1 MAMPEG
7 NRNSGLQNFQNDQR
21 AAHLEMFVAS
31 VMGLLCWLLAAAAL
45 RTCQFLTFF
54 VSVRSG
60 FTKMGDF
67 DAECHFKP
75 KERQRLKGEKSFS
88 VSHVDH
94 EQQAM
99 IEKAGVCS
107 EQGLG
112 FFLER
117 RVGRKGREK
126 H

>member
-1 MAMPEG
+1 
-7 NRNSGLQNFQNDQR
+7 
-21 AAHLEMFVAS
+21 
-31 VMGLLCWLLAAAAL
+31 
-45 RTCQFLTFF
+45 
-54 VSVRSG
+54 
-60 FTKMGDF
+60 MGDF

-99 IEKAGVCS
+99 IGKAGVCR

-112 FFLER
+112 FFWKEGLE
-117 RVGRKGREK
+117 GKEEKNIRKTQLNWVLSTNS
-126 H
+126 